1 MCGVRLLAQVTDL
14 VNPVPTEQGPKKMYR
29 QKEGIPYI
37 QESNIQLNWNPTR
50 AMNLYTMESTQT
62 GLLTVCRMNILICIG
77 PIYSPLSPFLPVDH
91 NNKNPRHV
99 GNTSF
104 AAPAEPCRT
113 RLLRCFEPILRS
125 SSSRWPWRRRVEVWC
140 WIRSSSGVDVF
151 LFSRNEE
158 VTRPENEEPDV

>member
-62 GLLTVCRMNILICIG
+62 GLLTVCRMN
-77 PIYSPLSPFLPVDH
+77 
-91 NNKNPRHV
+91 
-99 GNTSF
+99 
-104 AAPAEPCRT
+104 
-113 RLLRCFEPILRS
+113 
-125 SSSRWPWRRRVEVWC
+125 
-140 WIRSSSGVDVF
+140 
-151 LFSRNEE
+151 
-158 VTRPENEEPDV
+158 